1 MRSGPWRFLPPYHR
15 SCLPAVPSSSPAFM
29 PFLTVLSAP
38 LRPPLRAQLPHP
50 INAELRAGNAWGCFP
65 SPGLRRQQR
74 VRPEPS
80 KQHPPGPAFPGA
92 PSPPA
97 TDSGQQARP
106 SLAPLGH
113 HSGTGTSGMEPACSI
128 ADLIRTST
136 DGNGAQPR

>member
-1 MRSGPWRFLPPYHR
+1 M
-15 SCLPAVPSSSPAFM
+15 VPSSSPAFV

-38 LRPPLRAQLPHP
+38 LGPPPGAQLPHRT
-50 INAELRAGNAWGCFP
+50 NAELRAGNAWGCFP
-65 SPGLRRQQR
+65 GPGLRRQRR

-80 KQHPPGPAFPGA
+80 KHHPLGPAFPGA

-106 SLAPLGH
+106 SPAPLRH
-113 HSGTGTSGMEPACSI
+113 HTGTGTGTGGMEPACSM

-136 DGNGAQPR
+136 DGNGAQLR